1 MQEKRRNKR
10 MELEA
15 NLTLNRL
22 DVEKPQNVLIHI
34 TDVSKRGVGFMCTE
48 KLNVNDVYE
57 CELTLW
63 TKEVLHA
70 FLRIVRV
77 VEGDPY
83 TYGSVFIGMTEADA
97 SRISAYQTV
106 SENVDA

>member
-1 MQEKRRNKR
+1 MQDRRKNKR
-10 MELEA
+10 MGLEA
-15 NLTLNRL
+15 NLILKRM
-22 DVEKPQNVLIHI
+22 DSDMPQTTLIHI

-48 KLNVNDVYE
+48 KLDMNEVYE

-77 VEGDPY
+77 VEGDPNI
-83 TYGSVFIGMTEADA
+83 YGSIFIGMTETDA
-97 SRISAYQTV
+97 SRISAYETV
-106 SENVDA
+106 SESIE